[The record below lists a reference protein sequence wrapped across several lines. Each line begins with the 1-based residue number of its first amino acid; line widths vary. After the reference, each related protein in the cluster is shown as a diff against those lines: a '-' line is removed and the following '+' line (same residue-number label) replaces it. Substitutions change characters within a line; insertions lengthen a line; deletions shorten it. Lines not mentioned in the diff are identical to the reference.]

1 LIPILTLSGP
11 LLAFLITGAVLV
23 EITFTLP
30 GIGGLLVQAATTK
43 DLPLVQGIA
52 LVVAIFI
59 IVANLLVDLLYM
71 AVDPRIRLGRGPA

>member
-1 LIPILTLSGP
+1 LSGP

-30 GIGGLLVQAATTK
+30 GIGSLLVQAATTK

-52 LVVAIFI
+52 LVVAVFI

>member
-52 LVVAIFI
+52 LVVAVFI

-71 AVDPRIRLGRGPA
+71 AVDPRMRLERGRA